1 MIQMYRAKA
10 IETGEW
16 IIGYIFRGYRDKD
29 VKEKVFIVPENYIE
43 TYSVDE
49 DTDHLTMKVVE
60 VDKAT
65 ICENSSIVDRL
76 NDDIYEWDIVKCVT
90 GSKGLY
96 LVRYGDYSF
105 CGGDYFG
112 WYLEGRD
119 STMGMPFTRPITSE
133 YYIIGNVFDNEDVAN
148 QLCLGDLSEEY
159 LCERNNID
167 YRFFMI

>member
-1 MIQMYRAKA
+1 MYRAKA

-96 LVRYGDYSF
+96 LCLLYTSPSP
-105 CGGDYFG
+105 
-112 WYLEGRD
+112 RD
-119 STMGMPFTRPITSE
+119 
-133 YYIIGNVFDNEDVAN
+133 
-148 QLCLGDLSEEY
+148 
-159 LCERNNID
+159 
-167 YRFFMI
+167 

>member
-1 MIQMYRAKA
+1 MYRAKA

-96 LVRYGDYSF
+96 LVGK
-105 CGGDYFG
+105 
-112 WYLEGRD
+112 E

-133 YYIIGNVFDNEDVAN
+133 CYIIGNVFDNEEVAN